1 MHQLNEAGV
10 GSAPNASASADVT
23 HPVKQGLVQMLSVY
37 IDTLLLC
44 SATAIMCLSSGILPS
59 VKLSGAPYVQN
70 ALATVFGKFG
80 PIFITAA
87 MILFAFTTLIGNL
100 YYIDNAVAYLNK
112 KKVPGKKTMQFI
124 HLICVLVIFAG
135 AIIPMDAAWA
145 LADISMGLMT
155 LINLPACFLLSST
168 VIKALKDY
176 EQQRQYV
183 EHPVFKAKSINLE
196 GLDCW
201 D

>member
-1 MHQLNEAGV
+1 
-10 GSAPNASASADVT
+10 
-23 HPVKQGLVQMLSVY
+23 
-37 IDTLLLC
+37 
-44 SATAIMCLSSGILPS
+44 
-59 VKLSGAPYVQN
+59 
-70 ALATVFGKFG
+70 
-80 PIFITAA
+80 

-168 VIKALKDY
+168 VTKALKDY

>member
-1 MHQLNEAGV
+1 
-10 GSAPNASASADVT
+10 
-23 HPVKQGLVQMLSVY
+23 
-37 IDTLLLC
+37 
-44 SATAIMCLSSGILPS
+44 
-59 VKLSGAPYVQN
+59 
-70 ALATVFGKFG
+70 
-80 PIFITAA
+80 
-87 MILFAFTTLIGNL
+87 
-100 YYIDNAVAYLNK
+100 
-112 KKVPGKKTMQFI
+112 MQFI